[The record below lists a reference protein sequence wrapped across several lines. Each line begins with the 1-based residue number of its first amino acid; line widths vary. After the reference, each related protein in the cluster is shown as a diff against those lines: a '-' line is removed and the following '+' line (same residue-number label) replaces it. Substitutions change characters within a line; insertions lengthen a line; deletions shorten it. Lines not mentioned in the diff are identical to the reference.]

1 MTFDERLEFLFRSSE
16 SLHAS
21 CQELHASARDLR
33 ETVAEHTRQLA
44 EHTRQLEIDA
54 QNIRALANIAA
65 AHQARLDD
73 LQDK

>member
-33 ETVAEHTRQLA
+33 ETVAEHTRQL
-44 EHTRQLEIDA
+44 EIDA

-73 LQDK
+73 LEDQ

>member
-21 CQELHASARDLR
+21 CQELHAI
-33 ETVAEHTRQLA
+33 TAEHTRQIA

-54 QNIRALANIAA
+54 QNIRALANIAG

-73 LQDK
+73 LEDK